1 MLIRL
6 LKYLRGY
13 VKLRVEGYAPE
24 RFLNLCNAHGILL
37 WGVETIGASYELY
50 VSVRDYRKMRPFV
63 KKTGT
68 RLILLKKQGL
78 PFFLH
83 RFRKRKLFFAGL
95 LLCIL
100 GIYLLSLFVW
110 NIHLEGNVT
119 QSNEEVLEYLQT
131 IGITHG
137 MQKKKVVCEQIETGL
152 RRKFPN
158 MLWVS
163 AEMRGT
169 RILIRIRENTDQD
182 IIADPQIKEETA
194 ESIVTEYAGTIASMI
209 VRQGTS
215 VVKAGDLVEAGQTLV
230 EGYYTVKNDAGEV
243 VRYEGVSA
251 DADIFLTVTENY
263 QDRFL
268 ISYQKKEPT
277 GKRRFGICLKIME
290 WEIELLPKVSFEKYE
305 KTENVQ
311 EFHIT
316 ENFYLPFSFTRIWYT
331 EYMEKT
337 QNYTEKELNAL
348 AKTRY
353 LEKYENILQK
363 GVQIIEKNVK
373 IDTNGKLCTVAGY
386 VTLRIPVTKKVPA
399 IIPEL
404 RPESSGEGE

>member
-6 LKYLRGY
+6 LKYLQGY

-24 RFLNLCNAHGILL
+24 RFLNLCNVHGILL
-37 WGVETIGASYELY
+37 WGVEAKGASYELY

-68 RLILLKKQGL
+68 RLILLQKQGL

-95 LLCIL
+95 LLCVL

-137 MQKKKVVCEQIETGL
+137 MKKKKVVCERIETGL
-152 RRKFPN
+152 RREYPN

-169 RILIRIRENTDQD
+169 RILIRIRENTDRD
-182 IIADPQIKEETA
+182 IVADPQIKEQTA

-215 VVKAGDLVEAGQTLV
+215 VVKVGDWVEAGQTLV

-243 VRYEGVSA
+243 VRYEGVPA

-268 ISYQKKEPT
+268 TSYQKKEPT
-277 GKRRFGICLKIME
+277 GKRRLGIRLKILE
-290 WEIELLPKVSFEKYE
+290 RELELLPKVSFEKYE

-316 ENFYLPFSFTRIWYT
+316 ENFYLPFSMTWIWYE
-331 EYMEKT
+331 EYHET
-337 QNYTEKELNAL
+337 AQNCTEKEINEL

-386 VTLRIPVTKKVPA
+386 VTLRIPVTTKVPA

-404 RPESSGEGE
+404 QSESLGEGE

>member
-6 LKYLRGY
+6 VKYLQGY

-24 RFLNLCNAHGILL
+24 RFLNLCNVHGILL
-37 WGVETIGASYELY
+37 WGVEAKGASYELY

-68 RLILLKKQGL
+68 RLILLQKQGL

-95 LLCIL
+95 LMCVL

-110 NIHLEGNVT
+110 NIHLEGNTT

-137 MQKKKVVCEQIETGL
+137 MQKKKVVCERIETGL
-152 RRKFPN
+152 RREYPN

-169 RILIRIRENTDQD
+169 RILIRIRENTDRD
-182 IIADPQIKEETA
+182 IVADPQIKEETA

-215 VVKAGDLVEAGQTLV
+215 AVKVGDWVEAGQTLV

-243 VRYEGVSA
+243 VRYEGVPA

-268 ISYQKKEPT
+268 TSYQKKEFT
-277 GKRRFGICLKIME
+277 GKRRLGIRLKILE
-290 WEIELLPKVSFEKYE
+290 RELELLPKVSFEKYE

-316 ENFYLPFSFTRIWYT
+316 ENFYLPFSMTWIWYE
-331 EYMEKT
+331 EYHET
-337 QNYTEKELNAL
+337 AQNCTEKELNEL

-386 VTLRIPVTKKVPA
+386 VTLRIPVATKVPA

-404 RPESSGEGE
+404 RSESSGEGE

>member
-6 LKYLRGY
+6 LKYLQGY

-24 RFLNLCNAHGILL
+24 RFLNLCNVHGILL
-37 WGVETIGASYELY
+37 WGVEAKGASYELY

-68 RLILLKKQGL
+68 RLILLQKQGL

-95 LLCIL
+95 LLCVL

-137 MQKKKVVCEQIETGL
+137 MQKKKVVCERIETGL
-152 RRKFPN
+152 RREYPN

-169 RILIRIRENTDQD
+169 RILIRIRENTDRD

-215 VVKAGDLVEAGQTLV
+215 VVKVGDLVEAGQTLV

-268 ISYQKKEPT
+268 TSYQKKEFT
-277 GKRRFGICLKIME
+277 GKRRLGIRLKILE
-290 WEIELLPKVSFEKYE
+290 RELELLPKVPFEKYE

-316 ENFYLPFSFTRIWYT
+316 ENFHLPFSMTWIWYE
-331 EYMEKT
+331 EYHET
-337 QNYTEKELNAL
+337 AQNCTEKELNEL

-373 IDTNGKLCTVAGY
+373 IDTNGKLCAVAGY
-386 VTLRIPVTKKVPA
+386 VILRIPVTTKVPA

-404 RPESSGEGE
+404 QSESSGEGE